1 MKPGTFPIDRLM
13 IVAIMPNKKTHA
25 HCEMGGRAKMAAE
38 LLTIM
43 GHQNAIVLEE
53 TFDELTAAGIF
64 DVVGGVVES
73 LTDYS

>member
-1 MKPGTFPIDRLM
+1 
-13 IVAIMPNKKTHA
+13 
-25 HCEMGGRAKMAAE
+25 MAAE

-64 DVVGGVVES
+64 DVVGGVGR
-73 LTDYS
+73 L